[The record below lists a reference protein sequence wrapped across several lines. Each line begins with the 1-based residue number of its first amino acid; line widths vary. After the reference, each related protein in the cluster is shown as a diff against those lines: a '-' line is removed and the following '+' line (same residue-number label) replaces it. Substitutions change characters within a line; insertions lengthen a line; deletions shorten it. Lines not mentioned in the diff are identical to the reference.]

1 MNNTELMTKVG
12 RMAHKIGFRLKQKSP
27 EILVIAG
34 VAGTVASAVMAC
46 RATLKVNEILG
57 ETNATVEAIHD
68 TRKLDG
74 TPSAKD
80 PGKLIEY
87 SEQDERSDLTK
98 VYIQTGVKLAKLYA
112 PAVIL
117 GTLSITSILTSHNIL
132 RKRNMALA
140 AAYTAVD
147 QSFKEYRNRVV
158 EWFGEQVEKE
168 IRYNIKA
175 KEIEEQETDPETG
188 EIKTVTKFVN
198 LMDGDPT
205 KHSPYARF
213 FDELSPNY
221 TKNAE
226 HNLAFLRGQQSYFN
240 DLLRIRGYV
249 FLNEVY
255 DALGIPPSSA
265 GQVVGWVFD
274 EDSDKSDSYISFG
287 IYDLHSEQVRAFVNG
302 VEKAILLDFNVD
314 GDIQDAFT
322 KYARG

>member
-1 MNNTELMTKVG
+1 MNKNEIMTKAS
-12 RMAHKIGFRLKQKSP
+12 RTINKLGFQLKKKSP

-46 RATLKVNEILG
+46 KATLKLSEVLEEPMATRDQIREVEQKAKNG
-57 ETNATVEAIHD
+57 ELPE
-68 TRKLDG
+68 
-74 TPSAKD
+74 
-80 PGKLIEY
+80 GKEY
-87 SEQDERSDLTK
+87 SDADVKHDLAMTYAK
-98 VYIQTGVKLAKLYA
+98 AGLEVAKLYA
-112 PAVIL
+112 PSVVL
-117 GTLSITSILTSHNIL
+117 GALSITSILTSHNIM

-147 QSFKEYRNRVV
+147 KSFKEYRNRVI
-158 EWFGEQVEKE
+158 ERFGEQVEKE

-175 KEIEEQETDPETG
+175 KEIEETVSDPETG
-188 EIKTVTKFVN
+188 EVKTVTKFVQT
-198 LMDGDPT
+198 MDGDPT
-205 KHSPYARF
+205 KHSPYAKF

-240 DLLRIRGYV
+240 DLLRARGYV

-255 DALGIPPSSA
+255 EALGVPLTEA

-274 EDSDKSDSYISFG
+274 ESNDQIDNHIDFG

-302 VEKAILLDFNVD
+302 VERAILLDFNVD
-314 GDIQDAFT
+314 GEILHHFT
-322 KYARG
+322 KFQVG